1 MITEHQSAR
10 PPFDHRLSA
19 KIDDLIIQLD
29 EHPSTPRR
37 WWLKTKK
44 RYYER
49 SIPPVLQAVAAVAS
63 AIDLCAN
70 CQEELGFPDIDSFAL
85 CETCRDR
92 GVR

>member
-1 MITEHQSAR
+1 MAAQPSN
-10 PPFDHRLSA
+10 PPFDHALSA
-19 KIDDLIIQLD
+19 RIDSLVIQLD
-29 EHPSTPRR
+29 AQPAAPRR
-37 WWLKTKK
+37 WWLRTKK

-49 SIPPVLQAVAAVAS
+49 KIPPVLQAVASVAA

-70 CQEELGFPDIDSFAL
+70 CQNELGYPDIDSFAL